1 MKRVIA
7 MCLGL
12 AIVFMMVEISLA
24 DQKKVQVAIIIADQE
39 LNESMITRIIKQNSE
54 ITDGTNVTTSNG
66 SLESFRQDPDA
77 MSMVTIAL
85 YDKKHK
91 TNFISH
97 MYTTLIGKIDSIEYI
112 MIKLYDTERGKAQ

>member
-12 AIVFMMVEISLA
+12 AIVFMMAEISLA

>member
-1 MKRVIA
+1 

-12 AIVFMMVEISLA
+12 AIVFMMAEISLA